1 MTKTIRWG
9 IVSAGKISHDFVN
22 AVNSYPHKGDQQI
35 IAVAARDKERATDFA
50 RLHNIPKVFDSY
62 LDLAKS
68 NDIDVAYIGA
78 LNPDHYN
85 LAKLFLEHGKHVL
98 CEKPLCLNLKQAQ
111 SLISFAEEKK
121 LFLMEAVWSR
131 FSPVY
136 LAFEKEIQ
144 SGKLGDLKHVEVNFG
159 VPIINV
165 DRLRKKELGGSAIL
179 DIGIYTLQFA
189 QFVFKDEPVK
199 VTAVGNLNE
208 DGVDIVQT
216 VVLEYKDDRR
226 AVLNVDARV
235 KLWNNATVV
244 GTKGRITIE
253 EPFHFPDTFINA
265 EGNIV
270 KIPLHTS
277 NIDYNF
283 QNSAGLVFQSLE
295 VSRCIRAGLLE
306 SPQMS
311 HRESITL
318 AKLEDTIRKQLGV
331 HFEVD
336 DQEFP

>member
-1 MTKTIRWG
+1 MTIRWG

-22 AVNSYPHKGDQQI
+22 AVNSYPHKGDQEI
-35 IAVAARDKERATDFA
+35 VAVAARDKKRATEFA
-50 RLHNIPKVFDSY
+50 KLHNIPKVFDSY
-62 LDLAKS
+62 QNLAES

-78 LNPDHYN
+78 FNPDHYT
-85 LAKLFLEHGKHVL
+85 LAKLFLDHGKHVL

-111 SLISFAEEKK
+111 SLINFAEQKK

-131 FSPVY
+131 FAPIY

-159 VPIINV
+159 GPTSNV
-165 DRLRKKELGGSAIL
+165 DRLRRKLGGSVIL
-179 DIGIYTLQFA
+179 DLGIYALQFA
-189 QFVFKDEPVK
+189 QFVYKDEPVK
-199 VTAVGNLNE
+199 VAAVGNLNE

-216 VVLEYKDDRR
+216 VVLEYKNDRR
-226 AVLNVDARV
+226 AVLNVDRRV
-235 KLWNNATVV
+235 KLYNKASVV

-265 EGNIV
+265 EGNVV

-277 NIDYNF
+277 NIDYNYP
-283 QNSAGLVFQSLE
+283 NSAGLVFQSLE
-295 VSRCIRAGLLE
+295 VARCLREGLLE

-318 AKLEDTIRKQLGV
+318 AKLEDTIRKQVGV

-336 DQEFP
+336 EQEFF